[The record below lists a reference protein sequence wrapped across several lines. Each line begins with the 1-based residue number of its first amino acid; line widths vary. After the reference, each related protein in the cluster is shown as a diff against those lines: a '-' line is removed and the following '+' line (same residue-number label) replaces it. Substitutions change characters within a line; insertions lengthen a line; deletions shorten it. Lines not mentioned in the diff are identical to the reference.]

1 VPAARVD
8 LLASVLPLAK
18 ALRRIEDEAAASHDL
33 TMWQYAVLQVVAAGP
48 GRNQAEVA
56 ARLDYSRN
64 RIVADLDALEER
76 GLLVRRSGAD
86 RRANELVI
94 TDDGTATM
102 HAVQA
107 AIHHAEDALLAPLS
121 PTDQAHLH
129 RLLPPLARAAR
140 STKTRSPKAT

>member
-1 VPAARVD
+1 VPEARLD

-18 ALRRIEDEAAASHDL
+18 ALRRIEDEAAAGHDL

-76 GLLVRRSGAD
+76 GLLVRRAGAD

-102 HAVQA
+102 GAVQA
-107 AIHHAEDALLAPLS
+107 AIHRAEDALLAPLS
-121 PTDQAHLH
+121 SQDRKALH
-129 RLLPPLARAAR
+129 RLLPKLAASAR
-140 STKTRSPKAT
+140 SSRPPPKAD